1 MSFRRFDTLH
11 KFVSNLEEMKRN
23 IHTVQDALAFQLQ
36 GLYYAE
42 KKMKAELE
50 QCAYEITSEKLRTEI
65 SRYADAAENK
75 LSKLERIF
83 DYLMQEA
90 ETRKNKA
97 VVTLLEET
105 KEVMNFTDSLH
116 LKDIL
121 MVSCL
126 QNINAYKI
134 STLKVAYMF
143 TAELEMDTASD
154 LLQQLLE
161 AELETGKSLSSL
173 AIEEFNK
180 GQELAGV

>member
-1 MSFRRFDTLH
+1 
-11 KFVSNLEEMKRN
+11 MKRN
-23 IHTVQDALAFQLQ
+23 VHTLQDALAFQLQ

-50 QCAYEITSEKLRTEI
+50 QCMHEITSEKLRNEM
-65 SRYADAAENK
+65 SRYAQAAENK

-90 ETRKNKA
+90 EVRKNKA

-105 KEVMNFTDSLH
+105 KEMVNFTDSPH

-126 QNINAYKI
+126 QNINTYKI

-143 TAELEMDTASD
+143 TVELEMDTASD
-154 LLQQLLE
+154 LLQQILE
-161 AELETGKSLSSL
+161 AELETGKALSSL

-180 GQELAGV
+180 GEELAGV